1 MQRTKCLY
9 RHQPFTD
16 LENSIYHMQPDMGT
30 KPKLCLD
37 HGAEGEAKA
46 LPFLNHKAEAESE
59 AQVFGSYYKGPCFT
73 LFTEIQANCSGQ
85 NGLKVKTV
93 DIFSFWDHKGKVE
106 DLTFLDHEAE
116 AFVKS
121 RS

>member
-1 MQRTKCLY
+1 MFHLITSSNLI
-9 RHQPFTD
+9 F
-16 LENSIYHMQPDMGT
+16 I
-30 KPKLCLD
+30 
-37 HGAEGEAKA
+37 
-46 LPFLNHKAEAESE
+46 
-59 AQVFGSYYKGPCFT
+59 
-73 LFTEIQANCSGQ
+73 EIQANCAGQ

-106 DLTFLDHEAE
+106 DLTFSDHEAEAEAE